1 MKSIKI
7 HLKTIAVLLS
17 VILLFQSCSSTYSG
31 SYTLMDAFNSKLET
45 RITTINHEKFEYSK
59 IDTINGKF
67 VGQKLYNNQ
76 LVNEPLDTKAITKV
90 ELKKFNQESRD
101 DAIEALGIILGIVV
115 IAGFI
120 LSFTID
126 DFCMFCDDLSYD

>member
-7 HLKTIAVLLS
+7 HLKFISVFLS
-17 VILLFQSCSSTYSG
+17 ALLLFQSCSSSYSG

-67 VGQKLYNNQ
+67 VGQKLSNNQ

-101 DAIEALGIILGIVV
+101 DANEALGIILGIVV